1 MIFFF
6 TILLAGVPSPD
17 QRYDILLALLKEKE
31 HSLSDIEVH
40 YLAKA
45 THGFVGADLA
55 VLCNEAK
62 FICLRRYTDM
72 QISYDE
78 SHCNISPLLSL
89 DIVEGFDR
97 PDDINDL
104 TSPDH
109 LDYTCSSTL
118 ESPVRPENLDDETL
132 NVNGTCAVK
141 KDTLWVSFD
150 DFERARKKI
159 GPSAMREVI

>member
-1 MIFFF
+1 MS
-6 TILLAGVPSPD
+6 AGVPSPD
-17 QRYDILLALLKEKE
+17 QRCDILRALLKEKE
-31 HSLSDIEVH
+31 HSLSDIEVQ

-62 FICLRRYTDM
+62 LICLRRYTDL

-78 SHCNISPLLSL
+78 SHCNISPISSL
-89 DIVEGFDR
+89 DIVEGLDR
-97 PDDINDL
+97 QDDINDL
-104 TSPDH
+104 NSLDH

-118 ESPVRPENLDDETL
+118 ESPVRQGNLDDKIL

-141 KDTLWVSFD
+141 KDTLMVSFD

-159 GPSAMREVI
+159 GPSAMREVF